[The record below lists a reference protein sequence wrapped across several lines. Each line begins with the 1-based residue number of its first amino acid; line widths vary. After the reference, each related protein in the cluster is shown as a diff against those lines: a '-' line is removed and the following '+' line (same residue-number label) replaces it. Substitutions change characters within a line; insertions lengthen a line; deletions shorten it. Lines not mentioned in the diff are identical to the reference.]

1 MRISTLITAGLAS
14 LLFSAGGN
22 AGEMDQAQKEE
33 VLGRIRAKT
42 QRIFAAYDGVEAHR
56 HIVSRQYNSKTDEL
70 IGGYEVWLIRTEYYR
85 KKASYRVL
93 KYVKDGR
100 LMSPS
105 DYNYK
110 TREPPHMPFLGDND
124 LHYEERIAG
133 ITDMGG
139 ERCYKV
145 QIIPKKKTSRHIRG
159 YGYFSVRGLDL
170 LYIEGSVA
178 SYPLGVRGVEVK
190 LHFKRLGDVSVISHG
205 VYIFEVHIP
214 LFYPHRRFVQ
224 RFSSGGDRLL
234 PAGQ

>member
-1 MRISTLITAGLAS
+1 MKISILIATGLAS
-14 LLFSAGGN
+14 FLFAAGGN
-22 AGEMDQAQKEE
+22 AEEMDQAQKEE
-33 VLGRIRAKT
+33 VIGRIRAKT
-42 QRIFAAYDGVEAHR
+42 QRIFTAYDGVEAQR

-93 KYVKDGR
+93 KFVKNGR

-105 DYNYK
+105 DYNYR

-124 LHYEERIAG
+124 LHYEERIIG
-133 ITDMGG
+133 ITDMAG

-159 YGYFSVRGLDL
+159 YGYFSVKGLDL
-170 LYIEGSVA
+170 LYIEGGVA
-178 SYPLGVRGVEVK
+178 SHPLGVRSVEVK
-190 LHFKRLGDVSVISHG
+190 LHFKRLGDASVISHG

-214 LFYPHRRFVQ
+214 IFYPHRRFEQHV
-224 RFSSGGDRLL
+224 SSSGDRLI

>member
-14 LLFSAGGN
+14 LLFAAGGN
-22 AGEMDQAQKEE
+22 AEEMDQAQRED

-42 QRIFAAYDGVEAHR
+42 QRIFAAYDGVEAQR
-56 HIVSRQYNSKTDEL
+56 HIVSRQYNSKTNEL
-70 IGGYEVWLIRTEYYR
+70 IGGYEVWLIRTEYFR

-93 KYVKDGR
+93 KYVKNER
-100 LMSPS
+100 VMPPS
-105 DYNYK
+105 DYNFR

-124 LHYEERIAG
+124 LHYEERIDG
-133 ITDMGG
+133 ITDMAG
-139 ERCYKV
+139 ERCYRV

-159 YGYFSVRGLDL
+159 YGYFSVKGLDL

-178 SYPLGVRGVEVK
+178 NHPLGVKSVEVK

-205 VYIFEVHIP
+205 IYIFEVHIP
-214 LFYPHRRFVQ
+214 LFYPHRRFEQHV
-224 RFSSGGDRLL
+224 SSSGDRLI